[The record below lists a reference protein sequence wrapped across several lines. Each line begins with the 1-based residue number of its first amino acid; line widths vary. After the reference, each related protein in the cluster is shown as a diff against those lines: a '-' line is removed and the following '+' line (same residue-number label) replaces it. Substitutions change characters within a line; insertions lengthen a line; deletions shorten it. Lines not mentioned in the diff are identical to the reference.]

1 MVTTVIALSWHILH
15 PGFFVLTYY
24 HPSNKGEN
32 IYLKHGAGAKNVI
45 FFRCCCHP
53 VVSDCELFFGVFF
66 GHCSCSHWT
75 WQQEAAQSCQFVA
88 ESGFF
93 FFIFWFY
100 TLQLWFL
107 TLSRCPLPTFFSKA
121 ICTYDFFPPVLLFKC
136 VIKTATLP
144 LMPQLEEFTVQLLSW
159 WFATASSS
167 TL

>member
-1 MVTTVIALSWHILH
+1 MVTTVIALSWRILH

-32 IYLKHGAGAKNVI
+32 IYLKHGAGAKNVF

-53 VVSDCELFFGVFF
+53 VVSDCELFFFFF
-66 GHCSCSHWT
+66 GRCSWSHWT

-100 TLQLWFL
+100 TLQLRFL
-107 TLSRCPLPTFFSKA
+107 PLSRRPLPTFFFKSHLHVQF
-121 ICTYDFFPPVLLFKC
+121 FFPPVLLFKC

-159 WFATASSS
+159 WFATASFS